1 MPDPYANATV
11 VVGIPKGEGLI
22 KIYGENIVY
31 FGCTSKVGEAQV
43 TAVDLTKAT
52 ELTELYVN
60 TNKLSTLDI
69 SKNRKLQKKWDLKI
83 HIVCINIFFLLMC
96 NLLF

>member
-11 VVGIPKGEGLI
+11 VVGIPKEEGLI

-69 SKNRKLQKKWDLKI
+69 AKTENCKNFIVTLIHSNRLIYLKT
-83 HIVCINIFFLLMC
+83 LP
-96 NLLF
+96 